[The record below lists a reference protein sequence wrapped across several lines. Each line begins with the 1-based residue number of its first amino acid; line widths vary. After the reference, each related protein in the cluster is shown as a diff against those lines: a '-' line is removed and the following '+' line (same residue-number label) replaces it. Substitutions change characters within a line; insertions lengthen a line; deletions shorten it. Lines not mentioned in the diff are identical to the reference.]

1 MDRTPQK
8 RKRLS
13 ASERVDSTTKP
24 SNPIDSAS
32 RRQFL
37 TKVGMATVAAGVLGK
52 APSALASAGTALV
65 SGPSTSSSKSR
76 VQQALTLRV
85 NNAGID
91 ATLPIPPHTTNG
103 DEQRYTDHSGSYS
116 KPLLQDGIC
125 LVNQNA

>member
-85 NNAGID
+85 NNAG
-91 ATLPIPPHTTNG
+91 LPARTCYRRLSRRDRQLTRRTRRVM
-103 DEQRYTDHSGSYS
+103 E
-116 KPLLQDGIC
+116 PLREPASQS
-125 LVNQNA
+125 